1 MAGAFPRPHLFIS
14 KGTHM
19 GYSNELEVTNLL
31 LTTNLLQQT
40 NELQGANKLMPGGG
54 LQAITPTFSQT
65 GSTLTI
71 SSATSVGTIYYTNN
85 GTTPTH
91 SSSSISNGDTIIVSS
106 GQTIKAILDVTNYI
120 DSLVGTYITS

>member
-40 NELQGANKLMPGGG
+40 NELQVANALWAGGG
-54 LQAITPTFSQT
+54 QPIPPSPPGPAP
-65 GSTLTI
+65 
-71 SSATSVGTIYYTNN
+71 
-85 GTTPTH
+85 
-91 SSSSISNGDTIIVSS
+91 
-106 GQTIKAILDVTNYI
+106 
-120 DSLVGTYITS
+120 GTYGFELEDGTGVILLENGGILLLENQI